1 MPYSPK
7 YIDFD
12 PILLVSLKLQ
22 GAGANF
28 LDFILILWGNFE
40 FLPHY
45 LAYFPSHH
53 LPHPNLGLNPSWGCS
68 HPRAGGSILLL

>member
-45 LAYFPSHH
+45 LAFFHH
-53 LPHPNLGLNPSWGCS
+53 ITSPTPTW
-68 HPRAGGSILLL
+68 A